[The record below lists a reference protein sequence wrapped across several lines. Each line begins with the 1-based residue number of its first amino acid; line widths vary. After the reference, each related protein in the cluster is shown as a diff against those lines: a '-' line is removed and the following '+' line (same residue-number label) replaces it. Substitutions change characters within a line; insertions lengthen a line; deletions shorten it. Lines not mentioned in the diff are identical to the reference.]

1 MKSLRKDVPATLLD
15 SSWPLLARPGCP
27 KIGSGAAFGR
37 PKAAPSAS
45 GRVPETV
52 LGVRDGPRSIFL
64 RFWGDLARI
73 FVNFRTSF
81 RRFSLEPSATKRQ
94 IRKLKKESCG
104 PHRPTWLLRCAVAS
118 CCSYVF
124 RSDRRTLHVRPCVI
138 AYPQAHL
145 VEKYTKTQNAT
156 FRRIMT
162 NVPGIVPQP
171 YPIVNY
177 PGTFAIILRKVATPS
192 FFFIFNFF

>member
-1 MKSLRKDVPATLLD
+1 MQASWELSRRHLEREKDAPATLLD

-73 FVNFRTSF
+73 FVNFRISF

-145 VEKYTKTQNAT
+145 VIFKRKSFILKGNSLISKCTSWIFE
-156 FRRIMT
+156 RIS
-162 NVPGIVPQP
+162 I
-171 YPIVNY
+171 Y
-177 PGTFAIILRKVATPS
+177 F
-192 FFFIFNFF
+192 